1 MSQLVIGAEHAVRA
15 PGPSTAWHQIR
26 AVAGIAPDAV
36 AMRCGDRSTSYGE
49 LLSRARIVA
58 ASLDQLGGV
67 RARTVGVCAD
77 RSPEFVAGCL
87 GAWLAGASYL
97 PLDPEHPTARRE
109 LLLRDAGAAALL
121 TMPELAVATGV
132 PVLAFDELGT
142 HDTADGTADGTA
154 DEALTGPG
162 DLAYVMYTSGSTGTP
177 KGVAVSHAALA
188 DLIRWHHGAF
198 GITAADRVS
207 VVAGIGFDASAWEI
221 WGALSAGASLHVP
234 PERARLVPALLRD
247 WLLAEAITVTWAPT
261 VLTEQLIALPWPDSA
276 ALRVLLTGGDR
287 LRRRPCAGLPFA
299 LVNSYGPTECTVVAT
314 YGVIEPGG
322 EDLPDIGRP
331 RPGLRTAVLD
341 AGAVPVPDG
350 EPGELY
356 LGGTGVAR
364 EYLGRPALTA
374 AAFAPDPDGPPGS
387 RRYRTGD
394 VVRRTADG
402 LLHFIGRVDGQVKVR
417 GNRIERGEVEAALL
431 RNPGVAAA
439 VVRPYAGPGGTQLV
453 AYVVPAGAHVPTTA
467 QLRRHLRMHLPEPFV
482 PQVIML
488 LDALPL
494 APNSKVDLARLPEPD
509 PLATLRGTPPR
520 TPAERAML
528 EIWREVLRADLAE
541 ADAIGVDDAF
551 DQVGGTSLSAAR
563 IAARIADRF
572 GIQVPLRRFFSG
584 LTVAELADRA
594 GGARPGPVRVAE
606 QAAPDTPAPDTPR
619 PDTPTP
625 ASPAQRRLWL
635 LDSLAPDHAL
645 YTNALLFD
653 LRPDP
658 GRDLDREALRGALAG
673 LLRRHEALRTRIAAP
688 GVSGPV
694 QIVIPPYP
702 VHVSETDL
710 RVAPPQARRALLE
723 AECGRPFDLASGHLI
738 RASLLRVA
746 EHEWQLLLAVHHLA
760 IDGWSVGLLARELA
774 ALYAGTPLA
783 EPLSYADCTRREAG
797 QLSGQRLR
805 RLTEYW
811 AVHLAGQ
818 PAPVALPAD
827 RPRPTT
833 PAFTGRTL
841 VAELPDP
848 LLRSAENLAR
858 EEEGTFFTAAMAALA
873 TLLYHWTGQ
882 RDVVI
887 GVPAANRPDAASE
900 DVIGCFVNVLPL
912 RCDLSGQPTFRQ
924 LIGRLR
930 DVVLGA
936 LEHQAL
942 PFEQILAISGDSRDR
957 GARPLV
963 RVMLAAQPPG
973 RTARDGGLEI
983 SFAEEVHAGTARFEL
998 TFSLEQVRGRPVLA
1012 LEYDT
1017 ELFEPDTAEQL
1028 LSQFVHVLAAGV
1040 QNPEGRVTALPLMP
1054 EADRLRIAGLGR
1066 GEKRTIPE
1074 VTVPELVAAAAAA
1087 RPGATAVRCGD
1098 GQLSYRELTGQVNAL
1113 AWRLRDAGVSTADPV
1128 AVCFERS
1135 VQPVVALLAVLSAG
1149 GVYVPLDPAY
1159 PDERLREIVRGV
1171 QPAIVLTSTSLRDRL
1186 RPLAPGVPTLTAA
1199 AGQTRSAPPPRPR
1212 DADPPAYVI
1221 YTSGSTGQPKGVQV
1235 SSTALLNVTLEKIR
1249 RFHLGPDSRALQ
1261 YVPLGFGVSITDICA
1276 TLAAGG
1282 TLVIRGPEVLAGQDL
1297 ARLLREARVSHLVVP
1312 ASLLAGLPEAGL
1324 PDLRIVVAGGEPCPA
1339 DLVARWAPGRR
1350 FVQAYGP
1357 TEAAVCTTTAECT
1370 PGPGLP
1376 PAGRPLA
1383 NVDVLVLDRHGQP
1396 VPRGVVGEVH
1406 IGGAGLARGYL
1417 GQPGLTAEKFVPHPF
1432 AGELAPP
1439 GARVYRTGDLGRFQ
1453 ADGQVRVEITEVEA
1467 ALRALPG
1474 VADAAVRV
1482 HHHPVAGQ
1490 RLIGYAVLGAGAPSD
1505 PGELKAGLRR
1515 WLPDSMLPAEVVP
1528 LDTLPRTATG
1538 KLDRR
1543 ALPDPPESVRTGEG
1557 PRSDAEHVVAQAW
1570 AELLRRH
1577 DIGIDDDFFT
1587 LGGDSLLGAQVA
1599 ARLRERLDIDL
1610 PLRALFEAPTV
1621 ARLAARIEQAVLADI
1636 QAELAAAEENS
1647 WT

>member
-1 MSQLVIGAEHAVRA
+1 MSQLVIGAKHAVRA
-15 PGPSTAWHQIR
+15 PGPSTALHQIR

-36 AMRCGDRSTSYGE
+36 AMRCDDRSTSYGE

-58 ASLDQLGGV
+58 ASLGQLGGV
-67 RARTVGVCAD
+67 RSGTVGVCAD

-121 TMPELAVATGV
+121 AMPELAVATGI
-132 PVLAFDELGT
+132 PRLAFDELGT
-142 HDTADGTADGTA
+142 HNTADDTGHDTGH
-154 DEALTGPG
+154 EALASPG

-207 VVAGIGFDASAWEI
+207 VVAGVGFDASAWEI

-261 VLTEQLIALPWPDSA
+261 VLAEQLIALPWPDSA
-276 ALRVLLTGGDR
+276 ALRVLLTGGER
-287 LRRRPCAGLPFA
+287 LRRRPFAGLPFA

-314 YGVIEPGG
+314 YGVIEPGD

-341 AGAVPVPDG
+341 AGAHPVPDG

-374 AAFAPDPDGPPGS
+374 AAFVPDPDGPPGT

-417 GNRIERGEVEAALL
+417 GNRIELGEVEAALL
-431 RNPGVAAA
+431 RDPGVAAA
-439 VVRPYAGPGGTQLV
+439 VVRPYAGPGGTQLL
-453 AYVVPAGAHVPTTA
+453 AYVVPAGDQVPTTA
-467 QLRRHLRMHLPEPFV
+467 QLRRQLRMHLPEPFV

-494 APNSKVDLARLPEPD
+494 APNSKVDVARLPEPD

-528 EIWREVLRADLAE
+528 EIWREVLREDLAE
-541 ADAIGVDDAF
+541 ADAIGIDDAF

-563 IAARIADRF
+563 IAARAADRF
-572 GIQVPLRRFFSG
+572 DIQVPLRRFFGG
-584 LTVAELADRA
+584 LTVAELADLA
-594 GGARPGPVRVAE
+594 GGAQPEPVRVAE
-606 QAAPDTPAPDTPR
+606 QAAPDTPAP
-619 PDTPTP
+619 
-625 ASPAQRRLWL
+625 ASSAQRRLWL
-635 LDSLAPDHAL
+635 LDSLAPDHTL
-645 YTNALLFD
+645 YTSALLFD

-673 LLRRHEALRTRIAAP
+673 LLRRHEALRTRIADP
-688 GVSGPV
+688 GASGPV

-702 VHVSETDL
+702 VHVPETDL
-710 RVAPPQARRALLE
+710 RVAPPQTRQALLE

-738 RASLLRVA
+738 RASLLRVG

-797 QLSGQRLR
+797 QLSGERLR
-805 RLTEYW
+805 RLTGYW
-811 AVHLAGQ
+811 AGHLAGQ

-827 RPRPTT
+827 RPRPAT

-858 EEEGTFFTAAMAALA
+858 EEEGTFFTAALAALA
-873 TLLYHWTGQ
+873 TLLYRWTGQ

-900 DVIGCFVNVLPL
+900 DVIGCFANTLPL
-912 RCDLSGQPTFRQ
+912 RCDLSGPPTFRQ

-942 PFEQILAISGDSRDR
+942 PFERILASCGDSRDR
-957 GARPLV
+957 GARPLI

-983 SFAEEVHAGTARFEL
+983 SFAEEVHAGTARFDL

-1028 LSQFVHVLAAGV
+1028 LSQFVNVLAAGV
-1040 QNPEGRVTALPLMP
+1040 QNPEDSVTALPLMP

-1066 GEKRTIPE
+1066 GEKRTMPD
-1074 VTVPELVAAAAAA
+1074 VTVPELVAAAAAPPPQA
-1087 RPGATAVRCGD
+1087 GCHGRAVR
-1098 GQLSYRELTGQVNAL
+1098 RRPAELPRAH
-1113 AWRLRDAGVSTADPV
+1113 R
-1128 AVCFERS
+1128 
-1135 VQPVVALLAVLSAG
+1135 
-1149 GVYVPLDPAY
+1149 
-1159 PDERLREIVRGV
+1159 
-1171 QPAIVLTSTSLRDRL
+1171 
-1186 RPLAPGVPTLTAA
+1186 
-1199 AGQTRSAPPPRPR
+1199 AGQR
-1212 DADPPAYVI
+1212 
-1221 YTSGSTGQPKGVQV
+1221 
-1235 SSTALLNVTLEKIR
+1235 
-1249 RFHLGPDSRALQ
+1249 
-1261 YVPLGFGVSITDICA
+1261 
-1276 TLAAGG
+1276 
-1282 TLVIRGPEVLAGQDL
+1282 
-1297 ARLLREARVSHLVVP
+1297 
-1312 ASLLAGLPEAGL
+1312 
-1324 PDLRIVVAGGEPCPA
+1324 
-1339 DLVARWAPGRR
+1339 
-1350 FVQAYGP
+1350 
-1357 TEAAVCTTTAECT
+1357 
-1370 PGPGLP
+1370 
-1376 PAGRPLA
+1376 
-1383 NVDVLVLDRHGQP
+1383 
-1396 VPRGVVGEVH
+1396 
-1406 IGGAGLARGYL
+1406 AGLA
-1417 GQPGLTAEKFVPHPF
+1417 
-1432 AGELAPP
+1432 
-1439 GARVYRTGDLGRFQ
+1439 
-1453 ADGQVRVEITEVEA
+1453 A
-1467 ALRALPG
+1467 A
-1474 VADAAVRV
+1474 
-1482 HHHPVAGQ
+1482 
-1490 RLIGYAVLGAGAPSD
+1490 
-1505 PGELKAGLRR
+1505 
-1515 WLPDSMLPAEVVP
+1515 
-1528 LDTLPRTATG
+1528 
-1538 KLDRR
+1538 
-1543 ALPDPPESVRTGEG
+1543 
-1557 PRSDAEHVVAQAW
+1557 
-1570 AELLRRH
+1570 
-1577 DIGIDDDFFT
+1577 
-1587 LGGDSLLGAQVA
+1587 
-1599 ARLRERLDIDL
+1599 
-1610 PLRALFEAPTV
+1610 
-1621 ARLAARIEQAVLADI
+1621 
-1636 QAELAAAEENS
+1636 
-1647 WT
+1647 